1 MPRCDTSI
9 VFVNADGSQ
18 AESTVARGRDFECWR
33 CEGEG
38 LDAFQARADSEC
50 RATNPRPPVVLVFHD
65 EEIDRDKFLRFDP
78 SVGNQAQKTTQHPVG
93 DSALIPT
100 PTKAEY
106 ERMKFTHDAQENK
119 AFREREKA
127 MILDMK
133 SKIEASNKQR
143 WN

>member
-1 MPRCDTSI
+1 MAELREATKMPDEPPPTRRTSSRRRPRQVRRRPI
-9 VFVNADGSQ
+9 RSITGSQ
-18 AESTVARGRDFECWR
+18 S
-33 CEGEG
+33 
-38 LDAFQARADSEC
+38 
-50 RATNPRPPVVLVFHD
+50 
-65 EEIDRDKFLRFDP
+65 
-78 SVGNQAQKTTQHPVG
+78 QKTPKHPVG